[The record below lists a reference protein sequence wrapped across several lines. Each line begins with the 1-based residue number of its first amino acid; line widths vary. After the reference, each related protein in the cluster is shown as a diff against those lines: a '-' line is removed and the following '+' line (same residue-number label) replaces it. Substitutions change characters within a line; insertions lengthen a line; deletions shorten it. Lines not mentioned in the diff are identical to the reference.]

1 VTVAAHLLI
10 FRLKMGQIKK
20 KSEKRLKKEDYRKK
34 LWELT
39 E

>member
-1 VTVAAHLLI
+1 
-10 FRLKMGQIKK
+10 MGETKK
-20 KSEKRLKKEDYRKK
+20 KSEKKQKKEDYRKK

>member
-1 VTVAAHLLI
+1 
-10 FRLKMGQIKK
+10 MGETKK
-20 KSEKRLKKEDYRKK
+20 KSEKRQKKEDYRKK

>member
-10 FRLKMGQIKK
+10 FRLKMGETKK
-20 KSEKRLKKEDYRKK
+20 KSEKKQKKEDYRKK